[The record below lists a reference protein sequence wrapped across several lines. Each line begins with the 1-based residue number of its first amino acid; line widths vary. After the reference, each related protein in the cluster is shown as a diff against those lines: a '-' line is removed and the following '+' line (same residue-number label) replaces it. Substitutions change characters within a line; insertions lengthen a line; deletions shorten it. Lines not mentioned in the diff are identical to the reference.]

1 VVNEED
7 EKEQDVDS
15 VVKAGYGTQD
25 GYGTQEGFSL
35 CLARDN
41 IVCDVDKVLR
51 PYPA

>member
-15 VVKAGYGTQD
+15 VVKA